1 MTVDV
6 KLLFLAGSTRAASHN
21 KRLAQLGTEI
31 ARVNGIESTFADLNE
46 YPMPLYHG
54 DLEADQGPPDGAVRL
69 KALLSQHLGVFIV
82 APEYNASITPLLKNS
97 IDWVSR
103 VRSAD
108 EAPLQVF
115 RSRMFALGSASPG
128 GFGGMRG
135 LIALR
140 QSLELGLGCH
150 VLPEQISVS
159 RAHDAF
165 EDNGHLKDKGL
176 METYKSIIQKLA
188 RSAHVMHG

>member
-1 MTVDV
+1 MTADV

-21 KRLAQLGTEI
+21 KRLAQLGTDI
-31 ARVNGIESTFADLNE
+31 ARVNGIDATFADLNE
-46 YPMPLYHG
+46 YSMPLYNG
-54 DLEADQGPPDGAVRL
+54 DLEADQGAPEAAVRL

-82 APEYNASITPLLKNS
+82 APEYNASITPLLKNA

-103 VRSAD
+103 VRSPD
-108 EAPLQVF
+108 EAPLQVY
-115 RSRMFALGSASPG
+115 RTRVFALGSASPG

-140 QSLELGLGCH
+140 QSLELGLGCL

-165 EDNGHLKDKGL
+165 EENGHLKDKGL
-176 METYKSIIQKLA
+176 METYKAIIQKLA
-188 RSAHVMHG
+188 KSAHVMHG